1 MMTTELQIPY
11 YDQWLGP
18 WAILPDALT
27 QTLELFRKTDLHI
40 HLQQQAARNG
50 DWLLLPE
57 RPEGCFAQ
65 KGPVTFWRTGNR
77 NTGAR
82 HVAAAAIETHTPDY
96 LLGSWCNRQHG
107 GLLIRTVWVRFPPAL
122 LALARSSA
130 VRAGAL

>member
-1 MMTTELQIPY
+1 MTTDLQIPY

-57 RPEGCFAQ
+57 RPEGCSAQ
-65 KGPVTFWRTGNR
+65 KVPVPVSR
-77 NTGAR
+77 NPVPVSR
-82 HVAAAAIETHTPDY
+82 DAAASTHRLPD
-96 LLGSWCNRQHG
+96 
-107 GLLIRTVWVRFPPAL
+107 AL
-122 LALARSSA
+122 PRA
-130 VRAGAL
+130 RAGGRASFAATESIPGRDAAW